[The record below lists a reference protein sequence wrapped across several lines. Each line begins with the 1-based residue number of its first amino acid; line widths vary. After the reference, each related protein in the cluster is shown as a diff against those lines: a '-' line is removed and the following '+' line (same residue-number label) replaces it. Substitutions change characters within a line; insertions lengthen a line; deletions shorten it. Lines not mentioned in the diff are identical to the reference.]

1 MQRTRGKRSDKPA
14 THDSIC
20 KEATAPM
27 WKKAFSKVPGLDWKS
42 HAEFSDVVIINTL
55 AKLKNFLDLVHIK
68 YCLLKPYCEVVGY
81 PLVDPRS
88 LLPSFEPELFEY
100 KELPGLLMVALDRP
114 INSFQEIFQF
124 DRLHNIMEIPDQAE
138 GRSCPLENSVMRQNL
153 DTVRSRLPKKFREDF
168 IHEFG
173 TQDVNYLENY
183 PTLLKYLIEMDRAQI
198 FSTDPNGE
206 FYLSGIFG
214 SLPAD
219 LDAEI
224 KRFGL
229 RLGKFTHG
237 DNQQYERNRLF
248 VYQFLMELYGFP
260 IASER
265 RTAAALFSR
274 RLFRMGES
282 FLVRV
287 LGQSDRTLTTLY
299 TTPKN
304 KRYPTIE
311 KIALVSVEK
320 DQKDAIR
327 KLRKGGYF
335 FDAKKRV
342 VILRVVY
349 KQHKFNPGNVRQ
361 ARALSVETQEI
372 IHPIT
377 GHARNDINLIKDTY
391 NMVLRLTDI
400 VRGEYSGFITYKRNE
415 VVESTERHDDRL
427 KFLYSWL
434 SKHQRRIIGYS
445 DEFFANVIKVLDSY
459 LLSPENIDEFNSIH
473 ELYREVWAK
482 YSYIQQARKVKVLED
497 LRQRQHKGEEVNYL
511 TQLELTAEMLND
523 LKFEIVNYFDEL
535 VESVLLI
542 GEEILND
549 AYLRRNY
556 IIPNEESLSKY
567 GQRIRK
573 RYGRIVALLDEFEA
587 IRRTRQDAPDGSM
600 TL

>member
-1 MQRTRGKRSDKPA
+1 
-14 THDSIC
+14 
-20 KEATAPM
+20 M
-27 WKKAFSKVPGLDWKS
+27 WKKAFSKVPGFDWGAS
-42 HAEFSDVVIINTL
+42 TEFSDVVIINTL

-68 YCLLKPYCEVVGY
+68 YCLLKPYCEVGDY
-81 PLVDPRS
+81 PLVDSRS
-88 LLPSFEPELFEY
+88 LLPSFEPELYEY
-100 KELPGLLMVALDRP
+100 KDLPGLLLVALDRP

-124 DRLHNIMEIPDQAE
+124 DRLHNIMEIPDHTE
-138 GRSCPLENSVMRQNL
+138 GHSCPLENSVMRQNL
-153 DTVRSRLPKKFREDF
+153 DTVRSRLPQKYRDSFVEDF
-168 IHEFG
+168 G
-173 TQDVNYLENY
+173 TKDVNYLENY
-183 PTLLKYLIEMDRAQI
+183 PALLKYLVDMDRAQV

-206 FYLSGIFG
+206 FYLSGVFG

-219 LDAEI
+219 LDSEI

-237 DNQQYERNRLF
+237 DNYRYERNRLF

-265 RTAAALFSR
+265 RTSAALFSR
-274 RLFRMGES
+274 RLFRMGEQ

-299 TTPKN
+299 ATPEN
-304 KRYPTIE
+304 KRYPKIE
-311 KIALVSVEK
+311 KIALVQVES
-320 DQKDAIR
+320 DQVDAIR

-335 FDAKKRV
+335 VDSKKRV
-342 VILRVVY
+342 IILRVIY

-361 ARALSVETQEI
+361 ARALSVESQEI

-377 GHARNDINLIKDTY
+377 GHARKDINIIKDTY

-400 VRGEYSGFITYKRNE
+400 VRGEYSGAIVYKRNE
-415 VVESTERHDDRL
+415 VIENTERHEDRL
-427 KFLYSWL
+427 KFLYAWL

-445 DEFFANVIKVLDSY
+445 DEFFAKVIKVLDSY

-497 LRQRQHKGEEVNYL
+497 LRQRQFKGEDLNYL
-511 TQLELTAEMLND
+511 GQLELTVEMLND

-535 VESVLLI
+535 VESILVI

-549 AYLRRNY
+549 SYLRRTY
-556 IIPNEESLSKY
+556 IQPHEDHLTQY
-567 GQRIRK
+567 GLRIRK
-573 RYGRIVALLDEFEA
+573 LYGRIVALLDEFEA
-587 IRRTRQDAPDGSM
+587 IRKSRQESPDAAM
-600 TL
+600 AV